1 MIVGLRIRLE
11 RPLAEEERRR
21 AFALAAAALVVAAI
35 ALSLVAD
42 PPSPDRPA
50 APSASSRVPPP
61 ASEAR
66 PTASAAPAD
75 VLGVARGFVAGYLRH
90 LYGRGRASAIRHA
103 SSGLRQ
109 RLAANAPRVSRG
121 MRERRPAVQRLRA
134 TALGGRWLVTAT
146 VVDDARVSYPV
157 AVVVAEQPGGPVV
170 TRVVED

>member
-1 MIVGLRIRLE
+1 MIVGLRARLE
-11 RPLAEEERRR
+11 RPLAEDERRR
-21 AFALAAAALVVAAI
+21 AFAVGAVTLVVAAA

-42 PPSPDRPA
+42 PPSPDQRA

-61 ASEAR
+61 ASEPR
-66 PTASAAPAD
+66 PAAPAAPPD

-103 SSGLRQ
+103 IPGLRR

-121 MRERRPAVQRLRA
+121 MRERGPAVQRLRA

-157 AVVVAEQPGGPVV
+157 AVVVAEQPQGPVV
-170 TRVVED
+170 TGVVED